1 MKAKFI
7 KGTTW
12 RGRLVN
18 DGDVLDLDEKDYN
31 LFVRTYKD
39 AVPYVE
45 PEAEPPKGA
54 TPNPGPVAATEV
66 PIDEKK
72 GKKKV

>member
-12 RGRLVN
+12 RGQLVN
-18 DGDVLDLDEKDYN
+18 AGDVLDLDEKDYN
-31 LFVRTYKD
+31 NFVNVWKD

-45 PEAEPPKGA
+45 KAETAP
-54 TPNPGPVAATEV
+54 TPAPTEV
-66 PIDEKK
+66 HKVKK
-72 GKKKV
+72 GKE